1 MTKPFNIPKKLV
13 WEAYLRVKEN
23 KGAAGIDQQSLND
36 FEQNLKN
43 NLYKLWNR
51 LSSGS
56 YIPSSTRAVAIP
68 KKSGGER
75 TLGIPTVTD
84 RIAQMVV
91 KLKLE
96 PEVDS
101 SFIDDSYGYRPKR
114 SAIDAIEVTRKRC
127 WQYDWVLEYDIKSLF
142 DTIPH
147 DLLMKAVEKHTQC
160 SWVILYIKRWLNAP
174 IQGLDNQQ
182 HERTCGTPQGGVISP
197 LLANLFL
204 HYAIDY
210 WLKRNHPDLP
220 SCRYADDGLVHCRTE
235 QQAKQVLRDLG
246 ERLENCGLELHPDKT
261 KVIYCKD
268 GRRRKSYEN
277 TAFTFLG
284 YTFKPRMVCN
294 AKTKHRFVSFTPAV
308 SKEAQ
313 KAMRKKVREARWRWR
328 TEIEIADIAKC
339 SNPILYGWINYYG
352 KFCKS
357 ELNSVW
363 RHFNR
368 ILIKWALRKYKRLK
382 GHKTQA
388 SRYLQRLSKDKP
400 TLFAHWASGIK
411 GAFA

>member
-1 MTKPFNIPKKLV
+1 MTKPFDIPKKLV
-13 WEAYLRVKEN
+13 WEAYLLVKAN
-23 KGAAGIDQQSLND
+23 KGAAGVDQQSLND
-36 FEQNLKN
+36 FEKNLKN

-56 YIPSSTRAVAIP
+56 YIPSSTRTVAIP

-182 HERTCGTPQGGVISP
+182 HERTCGTPQV
-197 LLANLFL
+197 
-204 HYAIDY
+204 
-210 WLKRNHPDLP
+210 R
-220 SCRYADDGLVHCRTE
+220 CRRTIE
-235 QQAKQVLRDLG
+235 AAQA
-246 ERLENCGLELHPDKT
+246 
-261 KVIYCKD
+261 
-268 GRRRKSYEN
+268 
-277 TAFTFLG
+277 A
-284 YTFKPRMVCN
+284 
-294 AKTKHRFVSFTPAV
+294 
-308 SKEAQ
+308 
-313 KAMRKKVREARWRWR
+313 
-328 TEIEIADIAKC
+328 
-339 SNPILYGWINYYG
+339 
-352 KFCKS
+352 
-357 ELNSVW
+357 
-363 RHFNR
+363 
-368 ILIKWALRKYKRLK
+368 
-382 GHKTQA
+382 
-388 SRYLQRLSKDKP
+388 
-400 TLFAHWASGIK
+400 
-411 GAFA
+411 

>member
-1 MTKPFNIPKKLV
+1 MTKAFDIPKKLV
-13 WEAYLRVKEN
+13 WDAYLRVKAN
-23 KGAAGIDQQSLND
+23 KGAAGIDHQSLSD
-36 FEQNLKN
+36 FDQNLKN

-56 YIPSSTRAVAIP
+56 YVPSSTRTVAIP

-75 TLGIPTVTD
+75 MLGIPTVTD

-101 SFIDDSYGYRPKR
+101 IFIDDSYGYRPKR

-127 WQYDWVLEYDIKSLF
+127 WQYDWVIEYDIKSLF
-142 DTIPH
+142 DTISH

-174 IQGLDNQQ
+174 IQGLENQQ
-182 HERTCGTPQGGVISP
+182 HKRTCGTPQGGVISP

-210 WLKRNHPDLP
+210 WLKSNHPDLP

-235 QQAKQVLRDLG
+235 QQAKRVLKDLG

-313 KAMRKKVREARWRWR
+313 KAMRKRVREARWRWR
-328 TEIEIADIAKC
+328 TEIEITDIAKY

-352 KFCKS
+352 MFCKS

-368 ILIKWALRKYKRLK
+368 ILIKWVMRKYKRLK

-388 SRYLQRLSKDKP
+388 SLYLQRLSNDKP